1 MWWAHRTPSQAHTPT
16 SIFPKCPLRSLLA
29 KTNLSVQHS
38 IGFPHKGDFYFLD
51 TPSDVN
57 GKQIL
62 SLQLSGKMQQLIG
75 FRPGNVNGLL
85 SSSNCSFVG
94 HITLRGELF
103 FVFLSEEDKRRLC
116 LYRVKP
122 LKLPNPELM
131 DQSILLS
138 FVKLVFRVQAFVYS
152 YSDGYKCV
160 RCYKCTT
167 VKPWLNTVSRQQ
179 ATPAQQRSYS
189 IHAASFEYRLLSLNG
204 HLELVLA
211 FLYSLYLTLYYKMDT
226 WYRSQ
231 RCPPQRELT
240 VR

>member
-16 SIFPKCPLRSLLA
+16 SIFPKCLLRSLLA

-94 HITLRGELF
+94 HITLREELF
-103 FVFLSEEDKRRLC
+103 FVFLSEEDKRVLC
-116 LYRVKP
+116 SGTKHRNVKGT
-122 LKLPNPELM
+122 KFTKKGSFCG
-131 DQSILLS
+131 SILIFCSVFKKFFS
-138 FVKLVFRVQAFVYS
+138 FTGTKFEV
-152 YSDGYKCV
+152 G
-160 RCYKCTT
+160 TT
-167 VKPWLNTVSRQQ
+167 INLTETQTYFTLHFEITFLK
-179 ATPAQQRSYS
+179 ADQR
-189 IHAASFEYRLLSLNG
+189 
-204 HLELVLA
+204 
-211 FLYSLYLTLYYKMDT
+211 
-226 WYRSQ
+226 
-231 RCPPQRELT
+231 
-240 VR
+240 